1 LATHG
6 DNVPT
11 PWYAISNADEVPSP
25 ALLVYPERVEEN
37 IRRMIAVA
45 GGVDRLRPHM
55 KTSKIPEVVRMH
67 VDQGISRYK
76 VATIAEAEMAAE
88 AGAPDVLLAYQ
99 PVGPNI
105 DRFVR
110 LIAAFPRTVFSA
122 LVDDE
127 QNARLVSQA
136 ATAAGVLAPLFLDLD
151 IGMHRSG
158 IDASPAAGALYRLLT
173 ELPGIRAAGLHAY
186 DGHIHDTDRA
196 LRQRRCE
203 EGFALVRRLRE
214 QLAAQGVAVP
224 TVVAGGTPT
233 FPFHAERPD
242 VECSPGTTVFWDLN
256 YTTNLPDLEF
266 LPAVML
272 LTRVISK
279 PGPNRICVDLG
290 HKAVASENPHPRAAF
305 MDVPDAHAI
314 GHSEEHLPLETRHAG
329 RLNVGSALYAMP
341 WHVCPTVALHN
352 EAVVVREGR
361 ATDRWKV
368 VARAR
373 RITI

>member
-1 LATHG
+1 M
-6 DNVPT
+6 PT

-25 ALLVYPERVEEN
+25 ALLVYPDRVEEN
-37 IRRMIAVA
+37 IRRMIAIA
-45 GGVDRLRPHM
+45 GGVDRLRPHL

-76 VATIAEAEMAAE
+76 VATIAEAEMAAA

-105 DRFVR
+105 ARFIR
-110 LIAAFPRTVFSA
+110 LMTTFPGTAFSA
-122 LVDDE
+122 LVDDGA
-127 QNARLVSQA
+127 NAQLISRAAVTADVTAHLLV
-136 ATAAGVLAPLFLDLD
+136 DLD

-158 IDASPAAGALYRLLT
+158 IAPGSDAGALYRLLT

-186 DGHIHDTDRA
+186 DGHIHDTDVD
-196 LRQRRCE
+196 LRKRTCE
-203 EGFALVRRLRE
+203 EGFAQVRRLRE
-214 QLAAQGVAVP
+214 HLVAQGIAVP

-233 FPFHAERPD
+233 FPIHAARPD

-256 YTTNLPDLEF
+256 YSTNLPDLDF

-279 PGPNRICVDLG
+279 PGGKRICVDLG
-290 HKAVASENPHPRAAF
+290 HKAVASENPHPRAQF
-305 MDVPDAHAI
+305 MNLPDAQAI
-314 GHSEEHLPLETRHAG
+314 GHSEEHLPLETSYADQ
-329 RLNVGSALYAMP
+329 LTVGSTLYAMP

-352 EAVVVREGR
+352 EALVVRHGR
-361 ATDRWKV
+361 ACDRWKV

-373 RITI
+373 TITI